1 MAREFLRIK
10 YYFYKYVT
18 HVKEAFFYDLMI
30 DFNFLKFFLLLDF
43 LIFLRAFVFKL

>member
-30 DFNFLKFFLLLDF
+30 DFNFLKFFFVTGFFDF
-43 LIFLRAFVFKL
+43 FACFCV